1 MADRD
6 GSIVVWASAGWMAAH
21 LLVFTISMPDGQL
34 DACRRRR
41 QFVGIKI
48 VNEAVIEKWTEWV
61 PMDGRALIAASISL
75 IVGAN

>member
-1 MADRD
+1 M
-6 GSIVVWASAGWMAAH
+6 WASAGWLTVH

-48 VNEAVIEKWTEWV
+48 VDETVIEKWTERI